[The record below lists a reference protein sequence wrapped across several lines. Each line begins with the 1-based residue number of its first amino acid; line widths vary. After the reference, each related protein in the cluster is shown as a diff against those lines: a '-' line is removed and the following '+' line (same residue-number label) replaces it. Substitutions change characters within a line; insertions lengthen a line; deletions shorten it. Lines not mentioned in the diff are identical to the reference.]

1 VRFVTPPP
9 IPDVPEP
16 LRGTP
21 LLTIDGACIGTRE
34 EGEAAFAPLREIGE
48 TIMDTLEWMPT
59 AGLSRIHMDPESPV
73 PAIGDGALVTELT
86 DEAIDAFVGLAGPES
101 GSPLLLSE
109 LRHLGGA
116 LSRPAED
123 GGALSHLDAG
133 FAVYSVGMPMTPEL
147 GEAIRGHLE
156 KIGETMKPWGGE
168 GSYFNFTE
176 GSCDVDEILPPDV
189 CARLDEVK
197 RKWDPA
203 GRVLANH
210 SVSLGEA

>member
-1 VRFVTPPP
+1 M
-9 IPDVPEP
+9 PEP

-21 LLTIDGACIGTRE
+21 LLTIDGACIGTQE

-48 TIMDTLEWMPT
+48 TIMDTFEWMPT

-73 PAIGDGALVTELT
+73 PAIGGGELVTELT

-109 LRHLGGA
+109 LRQLGGA
-116 LSRPAED
+116 IGRPATD

-133 FAVYSVGMPMTPEL
+133 FAIYSVGMPMTPEL
-147 GEAIRGHLE
+147 AEAIRGHLE
-156 KIGETMKPWGGE
+156 KIVETMKPWSTE

-176 GSCDVDEILPPDV
+176 APCDVDAILPPDV
-189 CARLDEVK
+189 CARLGEVK
-197 RKWDPA
+197 REWDPE

-210 SVSLGEA
+210 TVSLGEA